1 MNYKQPSLLAAL
13 LALSFAVT
21 AQKVTVKGTVADTS
35 SNKSLKNA
43 IVTLL
48 SPTDSILRA
57 FTRVKDDGSYSI
69 ENVKPGKYIFGIS
82 HPSFGEYIDDVTV
95 GASGLTQAKI
105 ALTSKAKL
113 LEAVIVK
120 SKNPIRIK
128 GDTTIYTADSFKVSA
143 NANVEELLKKL
154 PGIQVDKNGEI
165 KAMGEKVTKVLV
177 DGEEFFG
184 EDPGMAIKNLRADAV
199 KEVQVFDK
207 KSDQAEFTGI
217 DDGKTQKTI
226 NLKLKDDRKR
236 GYFGK
241 VDAAGGL
248 LKNIDDRYNT
258 NLMYSSFLG
267 KRKITGFLLN
277 GNTGQDG
284 LSWQDEQKFGGGDNE
299 GMQFDEES
307 GMTWFQGGGGN
318 ADEEPY
324 VNTEN
329 GFIVNNNAGVQ
340 YSNKYNDKTSI
351 NFSPRF
357 NEQRYNNI
365 QDVNQQNNGV
375 GGVNTTSR
383 EITNVNR
390 KNLKLRGVVDSK
402 IDSANSLK
410 VTLTSNFYT
419 SNSRVV
425 DTAFTRSKAGAFLN
439 KRKSDQTIN
448 SDKQAF
454 GADVVFNHKFKKARR
469 TISLNTNVNY
479 LNNDAITDL
488 ISENDYA
495 VEPDLFINQ
504 ERDRDR
510 QNFKL
515 SSKVTYTE
523 PINKEV
529 SLEMGYQFVLSNSKN
544 NLTTY
549 NFNPTTSK
557 YDLVDAIASN
567 NFDQNITQN
576 IPSTKISY
584 NKKKFKANIGTGV
597 SFFNFD
603 LQDITNN
610 KNFKRNYTNIFPT
623 ANVTYNYKSNHS
635 LRFNYS
641 GSNRQPTINDL
652 QPLQNNA
659 NPNFVQIGNP
669 NLNPTFVNRFAF
681 TQNGYNFIKDMW
693 NYQSLTL
700 SFENNSITQNNTF
713 DTSGKVT
720 SQAIN
725 TNGNYSI
732 NFWGG
737 MGFKAKKIDTRF
749 FLSLNV
755 NNNRF
760 VSFQNSVKNISDNVN
775 YGMNFNAQK
784 SKEKKYDFSVDF
796 MPSLNNQKNSATNVK
811 SRFLTTSAR
820 ANGTLYIKKVWS
832 ISTDYNLYNRPSV
845 QGTPAITNHF
855 LNARVQKTFKKDEFT
870 AYVTVRDIL
879 NQNIGIDRSFNDNNF
894 VETVNQRLRRYFMV
908 GFAWNFKNKA
918 TAKK

>member
-57 FTRVKDDGSYSI
+57 FTRVKDDGTYAI
-69 ENVKPGKYIFGIS
+69 ENVKPGKYIFGVS

-95 GASGLTQAKI
+95 GASGLTQPKI

-184 EDPGMAIKNLRADAV
+184 EDPGMAVKNLRADAV

-241 VDAAGGL
+241 IDAAGGL
-248 LKNIDDRYNT
+248 VKNIDDRYNT

-318 ADEEPY
+318 ADDEPF

-329 GFIVNNNAGVQ
+329 GFIINNNAGVQ

-357 NEQRYNNI
+357 NEQRYTNV
-365 QDVNQQNNGV
+365 QDVNQQNNVIGL
-375 GGVNTTSR
+375 NTTSYQS
-383 EITNVNR
+383 TAVNR
-390 KNLKLRGVVDSK
+390 KNLKLRGVIDSK
-402 IDSANSLK
+402 LDSANSLK

-419 SNSRVV
+419 SSSRVI
-425 DTAFTRSKAGAFLN
+425 DSSFTTIKNNFLN
-439 KRKSDQTIN
+439 RSEGDETVN
-448 SDKQAF
+448 SEKQAL

-469 TISLNTNVNY
+469 TLSLNTNLNY
-479 LNNDAITDL
+479 LTSDADILFKSD
-488 ISENDYA
+488 NFYA
-495 VEPDLFINQ
+495 SEPDSILRQQKN
-504 ERDRDR
+504 RDR
-510 QNFKL
+510 QNV
-515 SSKVTYTE
+515 KVSAKATYTE
-523 PINKEV
+523 PLNKDF
-529 SLEMGYQFVLSNSKN
+529 SLELSYQFANTNSLNNLETYNLNPINSKFDLFDN
-544 NLTTY
+544 N
-549 NFNPTTSK
+549 F
-557 YDLVDAIASN
+557 SN
-567 NFDQNITQN
+567 NFKSNLTQN
-576 IPSTKISY
+576 TPSTKISY

-597 SFFNFD
+597 SLINFN
-603 LQDITNN
+603 LQNISLNTTQ
-610 KNFKRNYTNIFPT
+610 KRNYTNFFPSL
-623 ANVTYNYKSNHS
+623 NVTYNYKSNHS

-641 GSNRQPTINDL
+641 GSNRLPSITDL
-652 QPLQNNA
+652 QLLVDNS
-659 NPNFVQIGNP
+659 NPNFIKIGNP
-669 NLNPTFVNRFAF
+669 NLNPTFINRFAF

-700 SFENNSITQNNTF
+700 SFENNSITQNQIFNT
-713 DTSGKVT
+713 TSSGKAV
-720 SQAIN
+720 SQAVN

-755 NNNRF
+755 NKNRF
-760 VSFQNSVKNISDNVN
+760 VSFQNYAKNVSDNVN
-775 YGMNFNAQK
+775 FGINTSVQK
-784 SKEKKYDFSVDF
+784 SKEKKYDFSLDL
-796 MPSLNNQKNSATNVK
+796 MPSLNNQKASLTNSTNKFVTFNV
-811 SRFLTTSAR
+811 RTNA
-820 ANGTLYIKKVWS
+820 TLYIKKVWS
-832 ISTDYNLYNRPSV
+832 IITDYNLLNRPAV
-845 QGTPAITNHF
+845 QGRPSITNHF
-855 LNARVQKTFKKDEFT
+855 WNARIQKTFKKDEFT

-879 NQNIGIDRSFNDNNF
+879 NQNIGIDRNFGENSFT
-894 VETVNQRLRRYFMV
+894 ETVNQRLRRYFMV